1 MFKIGLFTKAYSIQT
16 FFYYKNHGIFKSK
29 PFFFKRKTHE
39 TINFFF
45 KVHFLK
51 LVFLQ
56 KNYFQNKL
64 LLLKTFIIKIKI
76 MEFLNP
82 NPFSLKGKPMKLFKN
97 QSFPKILFQTID
109 TNQANMILSLFLA
122 LMFLSIVFFAW

>member
-1 MFKIGLFTKAYSIQT
+1 MVLSQKRIQYKPSFIIKIMGFLNPNHFSLKEKLMKLST
-16 FFYYKNHGIFKSK
+16 FSS
-29 PFFFKRKTHE
+29 
-39 TINFFF
+39 NFFF
-45 KVHFLK
+45 SK